1 MMEMT
6 VLTHRAVWGVVQQ
19 PRSPSDSV
27 PPIRI
32 ASSLLPHERRLLPVL
47 PAVRCTHWG
56 VAPGPLSLMCKFP
69 CPKSHWGLCPDSEFF
84 LRSRGWCRG
93 SQDCRAWPYRPLSM
107 VRSPERR
114 TWPPRESERPGPF
127 GDTPAVAHSLGLP
140 SPELPMAA
148 EFPDS
153 KVGRQRLSAAARR
166 ASRCRR
172 VTERPLARPRVST
185 RARVTQASLQEGPGR
200 GD

>member
-6 VLTHRAVWGVVQQ
+6 ALTHRAVWGVVQQ
-19 PRSPSDSV
+19 PRSPSV
-27 PPIRI
+27 PPTRI
-32 ASSLLPHERRLLPVL
+32 ASSPLPRERRLLPVL

-56 VAPGPLSLMCKFP
+56 VAPGPLSLTCKFP
-69 CPKSHWGLCPDSEFF
+69 CPKSHWGLCPDSELF

-93 SQDCRAWPYRPLSM
+93 LQDCRAWPYGPLSV

-114 TWPPRESERPGPF
+114 TWPPGESEHPGPS

-140 SPELPMAA
+140 SPELPTAA

-153 KVGRQRLSAAARR
+153 KAGRQRLSAATRR
-166 ASRCRR
+166 APRCRR
-172 VTERPLARPRVST
+172 VTECLLAR
-185 RARVTQASLQEGPGR
+185 L
-200 GD
+200 